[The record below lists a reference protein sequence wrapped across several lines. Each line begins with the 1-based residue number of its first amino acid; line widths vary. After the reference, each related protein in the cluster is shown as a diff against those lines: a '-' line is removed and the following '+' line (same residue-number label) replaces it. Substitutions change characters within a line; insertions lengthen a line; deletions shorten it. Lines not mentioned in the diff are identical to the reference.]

1 MLQVCAQ
8 FTPFLFL
15 NTSFIHR
22 DLFGAAAKS
31 LGKRKMR
38 EVATETAAADHR
50 FSLHNHHLPS
60 SSDGRRS
67 RVQNIL
73 NNAAAAPV
81 KPFSYMALLTA
92 DDDEDDNDE
101 YYHPISNDI
110 KNPSE
115 QINQMIMYHVM
126 IDQLLIIHSFFLF
139 YFQMFKS
146 WWSLVPAER
155 ESPAFGG
162 KSAGEARAHLPPR
175 SGGESDEEVERERH
189 EAAGEGGAER
199 GVGTAGGAVQGGGGA
214 AAEQGEVLGADGDVA
229 EWGPA
234 VCRGGGGGSGVVV
247 WGPRPGG
254 AGEAGLQGVREAAS
268 DGDGVAVPARVRVQA
283 LRRYDQILPCLPFG

>member
-1 MLQVCAQ
+1 M
-8 FTPFLFL
+8 
-15 NTSFIHR
+15 
-22 DLFGAAAKS
+22 GAAAKS

-38 EVATETAAADHR
+38 EVSTETAAADHR
-50 FSLHNHHLPS
+50 FNLHNHHLPS

-126 IDQLLIIHSFFLF
+126 I
-139 YFQMFKS
+139 
-146 WWSLVPAER
+146 
-155 ESPAFGG
+155 
-162 KSAGEARAHLPPR
+162 
-175 SGGESDEEVERERH
+175 
-189 EAAGEGGAER
+189 
-199 GVGTAGGAVQGGGGA
+199 
-214 AAEQGEVLGADGDVA
+214 
-229 EWGPA
+229 
-234 VCRGGGGGSGVVV
+234 
-247 WGPRPGG
+247 
-254 AGEAGLQGVREAAS
+254 
-268 DGDGVAVPARVRVQA
+268 
-283 LRRYDQILPCLPFG
+283 